1 MNEEEASNSSVKVR
15 EVPGIMKALKR
26 VALGSSE
33 HTLMM
38 WIAFKYSWLPLIAS
52 GSYSAMD

>member
-1 MNEEEASNSSVKVR
+1 MNEEEASSVKVR

-38 WIAFKYSWLPLIAS
+38 WIAFKYSWLPRIAS